1 MSLDDDLARPR
12 WKRWL
17 VNRFVLVPGFLVLTA
32 VGWNAWVLNHNHGA
46 VAGRVV
52 DASGAPVEG
61 AEVKLW
67 VFNFTTFVEQAST
80 RTKADG
86 SFAFT
91 RNPSHNIQLSAE
103 KPGVGRSRIPVR
115 LYFQSED
122 IVLQRPLRLSSAETE
137 PK

>member
-1 MSLDDDLARPR
+1 MSLEEDLARPR

-17 VNRFVLVPGFLVLTA
+17 FNRFVLVPGGIGIIAIV
-32 VGWNAWVLNHNHGA
+32 WNAWVFTHNHGT

-52 DASGAPVEG
+52 DAKGAPVEG

-80 RTKADG
+80 QTKADG
-86 SFAFT
+86 SFEFAS
-91 RNPSHNIQLSAE
+91 NPSHNIQLSAE
-103 KPGVGRSRIPVR
+103 KAGVGRSRIPVR

-122 IVLQRPLRLSSAETE
+122 ISLKRPLQLSAAETG
-137 PK
+137 K

>member
-1 MSLDDDLARPR
+1 MSLEDDLARPR

-17 VNRFVLVPGFLVLTA
+17 LNRFVFVPGFLVLIA
-32 VGWNAWVLNHNHGA
+32 IAWNAWVFTHNHGV

-61 AEVKLW
+61 AAVKLW

-80 RTKADG
+80 QTGGDG
-86 SFAFT
+86 SFEFT

-103 KPGVGRSRIPVR
+103 KSGVGRSPRVPLR
-115 LYFQSED
+115 LYFRSED
-122 IVLQRPLRLSSAETE
+122 IILKQPLRMSSAS
-137 PK
+137 

>member
-1 MSLDDDLARPR
+1 MSHEDTFAQPR

-17 VNRFVLVPGFLVLTA
+17 FNRFVFVPCALVLIA
-32 VGWNAWVLNHNHGA
+32 IAWNAWVFSHNHGV

-80 RTKADG
+80 QTRADG

-91 RNPSHNIQLSAE
+91 NNPSHNIQLSA
-103 KPGVGRSRIPVR
+103 KKAGVGRSRIPVR

-122 IVLQRPLRLSSAETE
+122 ISLPRPLRLSSAETE
-137 PK
+137 GE